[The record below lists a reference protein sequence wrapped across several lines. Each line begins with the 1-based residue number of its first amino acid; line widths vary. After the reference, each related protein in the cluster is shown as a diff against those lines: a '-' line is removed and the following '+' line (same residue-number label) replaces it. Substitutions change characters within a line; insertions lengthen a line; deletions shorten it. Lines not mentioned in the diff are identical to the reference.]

1 MMKHRFRERLLAG
14 ELLLGT
20 MVSLGSPEIVE
31 LLASAGFDWLFL
43 DGEHGPFGPLELQ
56 AMLQAA
62 GPETACL
69 VRVPSHAEK
78 DIKKALDIGAAGIIV
93 PQVNSAEAAAKV
105 VDYAKYAPEGNRGI
119 GISRAHGYGLRFQE
133 YLQSANENVTV
144 VLQAEHRDAVANIEE
159 IVQVPGI
166 DAILIGP
173 YDLSA
178 SLGIPGQIDD
188 PAVTESIDRVTEA
201 CQAAGMRLGVF
212 GLTAEAIKP
221 HIERGY
227 TLIIAGIDTLT
238 LGQAAEEM
246 IASLRG

>member
-1 MMKHRFRERLLAG
+1 M
-14 ELLLGT
+14 LGT

-31 LLASAGFDWLFL
+31 LLVMAGFDWLFL
-43 DGEHGPFGPLELQ
+43 DGEHAPFGPLELQ

-62 GPETACL
+62 GPDTGCL
-69 VRVPSHAEK
+69 VRIPSHAEK
-78 DIKKALDIGAAGIIV
+78 DIKKALDIGAAGIVV
-93 PQVNSAEAAAKV
+93 PQVNSAEAAARV
-105 VDYAKYAPEGNRGI
+105 VDYAKYAPVGSRGI

-133 YLQSANENVTV
+133 YVDSANENVTV

-201 CQAAGMRLGVF
+201 CQTAGMRLGVF
-212 GLTAEAIKP
+212 GLTADAIRP
-221 HIERGY
+221 HIDKGY

-238 LGQAAEEM
+238 LGQAAAEM
-246 IASLRG
+246 LATLRGDA